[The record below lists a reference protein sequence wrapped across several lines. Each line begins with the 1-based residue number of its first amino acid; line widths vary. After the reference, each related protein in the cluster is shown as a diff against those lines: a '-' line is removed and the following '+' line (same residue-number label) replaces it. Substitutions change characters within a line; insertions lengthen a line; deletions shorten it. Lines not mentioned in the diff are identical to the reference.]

1 MGMLLLEKN
10 KKYVEIS
17 AVNINDEGNTEGNL
31 YKNNSLSIDING
43 KSKSKTAEENKEPTK
58 NKEDNDKEKEK
69 PKKTEP
75 KKPTQQKPPKG
86 VFVDENGREWK
97 QYVSQTHVHRAY
109 KSSGNSKVDVKNVNI
124 GQGSKNTTAEG
135 NSTNI
140 KIHEE
145 INMTEDLI
153 KILKDNGFSAKQSNI
168 DKLTKRLTEG
178 KSKLFAVD
186 DISLCE
192 GSSPDYYLYK
202 VLANNGYKVN
212 KNNLRIIKEGI
223 ISGKYLLTE
232 GKTARK
238 VLSGISTAVGLAGLA
253 AGIGGSIVNNNQAA
267 DLEKTV
273 PDLEKKVAD
282 VQQQQQLQ
290 QQQRDEY
297 FNQTAGSDKTN
308 KEIIDN
314 APKVD
319 AKVEDAQKSLDDTK
333 AAIERKKKSAKIHQ
347 YAGAAA
353 AGAGLIGSHAAS
365 YMSDDDDD

>member
-17 AVNINDEGNTEGNL
+17 AVNVNDEGNTEGNL
-31 YKNNSLSIDING
+31 YKNNNLSIDIDG
-43 KSKSKTAEENKEPTK
+43 KSKNKTAEENKEPTK
-58 NKEDNDKEKEK
+58 NKENIDKEKEK

-109 KSSGNSKVDVKNVNI
+109 KTSGNSKVDVKNVNI

-178 KSKLFAVD
+178 KSKLLTVD
-186 DISLCE
+186 NIFLCE

-282 VQQQQQLQ
+282 AQQQQQKQ
-290 QQQRDEY
+290 DEY
-297 FNQTAGSDKTN
+297 FNQTADSNKTN
-308 KEIIDN
+308 KEILDN

-319 AKVEDAQKSLDDTK
+319 TTPENAQKNLDDTK
-333 AAIERKKKSAKIHQ
+333 AAIERKKKSAQIHK